1 MRVDYPLELLLAI
14 AQLARSTFFY
24 YLRCRPDKDAA
35 LRERIIQIKQKHPSY
50 GYRRVTATLTGVNH
64 KRVQRLMKEM
74 GLQATLRRRKKYS
87 SYQGEI
93 GKIAPNL
100 LRRDFK
106 ANQPNE
112 KWVTDITEFKAKD
125 GQKLYFSPILDTFN
139 NEIIAFGLS
148 KSPNWLLVKGM
159 LQEAIKTLPESANP
173 ILHSDQG
180 WHYQMRAYQQILQ
193 RKGMSQSMS
202 RKGNCLDNAA
212 MESFF
217 GRLKIECFYGKTFE
231 SVDEI
236 EQTVKNYIRYYN
248 EERIQLKLK
257 GLSPIQYRIQSLN

>member
-74 GLQATLRRRKKYS
+74 GLEATLRRRKKYS

-159 LQEAIKTLPESANP
+159 L
-173 ILHSDQG
+173 
-180 WHYQMRAYQQILQ
+180 
-193 RKGMSQSMS
+193 
-202 RKGNCLDNAA
+202 
-212 MESFF
+212 
-217 GRLKIECFYGKTFE
+217 
-231 SVDEI
+231 
-236 EQTVKNYIRYYN
+236 
-248 EERIQLKLK
+248 
-257 GLSPIQYRIQSLN
+257 